1 MKKTPIALVL
11 ATTAAVSGFGTL
23 AAQDLQQH
31 DQAVLARWAELHAAE
46 QAQFAEVPA
55 VLTLAD
61 TQPAVNVAVRDGARA
76 RCGLLAQFDGGA
88 PLIDDAQRFDRY
100 KQVRAE
106 CTGALFRLLATLR
119 GDPLLAA
126 DGHVQALG
134 LSLTQGQTS
143 VDDARARYREALA
156 AYNQGVNQLP
166 RGVAAALLGYQE
178 RPDFVRHANAGS

>member
-1 MKKTPIALVL
+1 MNKTPIALAL
-11 ATTAAVSGFGTL
+11 ATAVAVAGFGAL

-31 DQAVLARWAELHAAE
+31 DQAVLTRWAELHAAE

-55 VLTLAD
+55 VLALAD
-61 TQPAVNVAVRDGARA
+61 TPPALDARA
-76 RCGLLAQFDGGA
+76 RCGLLAQFDDGT

-100 KQVRAE
+100 KQARAE
-106 CTGALFRLLATLR
+106 CTGRLFRLLAALR

-143 VDDARARYREALA
+143 VDGARARYREALA
-156 AYNQGVNQLP
+156 AYNQGVNGLP
-166 RGVAAALLGYQE
+166 RGMAAALLGYQE
-178 RPDFVRHANAGS
+178 RPDFVRHADTGH

>member
-1 MKKTPIALVL
+1 MNKTPIALAL
-11 ATTAAVSGFGTL
+11 ATAVAVAGFGAL

-31 DQAVLARWAELHAAE
+31 DQAVLTRWAELHAAE

-55 VLTLAD
+55 VLALAD
-61 TQPAVNVAVRDGARA
+61 T
-76 RCGLLAQFDGGA
+76 

-100 KQVRAE
+100 KQARAE
-106 CTGALFRLLATLR
+106 CTGRLFRLLAALR

-143 VDDARARYREALA
+143 VDGARARYREALA
-156 AYNQGVNQLP
+156 AYNQGVNGLP
-166 RGVAAALLGYQE
+166 RGMAAALLGYQE
-178 RPDFVRHANAGS
+178 RPDFVRHADTGH